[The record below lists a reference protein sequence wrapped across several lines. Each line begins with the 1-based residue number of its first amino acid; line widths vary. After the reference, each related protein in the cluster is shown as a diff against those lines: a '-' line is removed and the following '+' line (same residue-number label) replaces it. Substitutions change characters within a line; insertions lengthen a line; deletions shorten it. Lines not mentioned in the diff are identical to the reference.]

1 MILLQNAVI
10 VTSVK
15 EAEGSILID
24 GDRIAGV
31 FWSDSQDYAFC
42 ISRLLEQNPDIE
54 RKDLT
59 GKHIMAGGIDPHVHF
74 REPGLTHKADMASE
88 SRAAVAG
95 GVTTVIDMPN
105 TKPVTT
111 GAKELKE
118 KISLAEGRCAA
129 NIFFHIGAT
138 NSNHHDLAYM
148 ARHGC
153 PEEGI
158 KAEDI
163 AGIKVFMG
171 SSTGNMLVNDNDSL
185 VELFS
190 IREKPILVHCED
202 EDTIRKNLENAKAKY
217 GDDIPF
223 SEHRNIRSRM
233 ACIRSTIKALELAIE
248 HQTRLVLC
256 HISTMEEIEMAR
268 AAKIS
273 NPDIVTETSC
283 NYLWFSDEAYNRLG
297 SRVKCNPAVKAFSD
311 KQSLRNAL
319 RDGLIDIIGSDH
331 APHLLSEKEAPY
343 CLAPS
348 GLPSIQQTLPVLLTV
363 AEEECIPLTR
373 IASVFSEKAS
383 EIYGMKRGKIKEGY
397 FADLVVFDYEKTF
410 VVKAEDQLSKCGWS
424 PYEGETLKG
433 VIESVFVNG
442 KEIIS

>member
-31 FWSDSQDYAFC
+31 FWNDSQDYAFR

-129 NIFFHIGAT
+129 NIYFHIGAT